1 MEFETKIISRQ
12 IGDILY
18 ASGLTLGT
26 AESCTGGLISE
37 AIIAT
42 PGASNY
48 FKGSVVSYTDE
59 IKERLLHVDAEV
71 INEQTAVCEE
81 VARQM
86 AQGALDLLQVDFAI
100 SATGIA
106 GPGGG
111 TKEIPVGTIWLGYG
125 TKDDIRTF
133 NLTEDFGR
141 DINIA
146 IATNKAMRLMLE
158 FLKEKQVQSLSA
170 EKEG

>member
-12 IGDILY
+12 IGDLLY
-18 ASGLTLGT
+18 ASGFTLGT
-26 AESCTGGLISE
+26 AESCTGGLVSE

-59 IKERLLHVDAEV
+59 VKEKLLKVSREV
-71 INEQTAVCEE
+71 LDERSAVCEE
-81 VARQM
+81 VAREM
-86 AQGALDLLQVDFAI
+86 ARGVMELLDVDYAI
-100 SATGIA
+100 ASTGIA

-111 TKEIPVGTIWLGYG
+111 TKDVPVGTIWLAYG
-125 TKDDIRTF
+125 NREEIRTMR
-133 NLTEDFGR
+133 LTEDFGR

-146 IATNKAMRLMLE
+146 IATNKAMRLLLS
-158 FLKEKQVQSLSA
+158 FLQEKLPKE
-170 EKEG
+170 